1 MSSFK
6 PSSWT
11 SERAFLL
18 GGVLAF
24 FLSALLLGASQV
36 LALQPPQE
44 QPSEPLAGAAVVVDG
59 DTLDIAGERVRL
71 EGVDAPEMS
80 QSCQRADG
88 QDWACGREAHRLLS
102 GLTDGQ
108 TVACDR
114 KGADKYGRTLAVCY
128 VAGDDINA
136 VLVKSG
142 LARAF
147 VKYSD
152 AYTAEEAAARSA
164 RAGLWQGEHTSPWD
178 YRQNRWQTAEVKAPS
193 GCAIKGN
200 VSNRGQIYHVPW
212 SAWYDKVKV
221 EPARGERWFCSEAEA
236 LAAGWRPAV
245 QR

>member
-1 MSSFK
+1 MKTSFW
-6 PSSWT
+6 SSWT
-11 SERAFLL
+11 FGRAVLLAGAPAFLL
-18 GGVLAF
+18 
-24 FLSALLLGASQV
+24 SAGQV
-36 LALQPPQE
+36 AALQPPDA
-44 QPSEPLAGAAVVVDG
+44 QPSAPLAGTAQVIDG

-80 QSCQRADG
+80 QTCHRADG
-88 QDWACGREAHRLLS
+88 QAWPCGREAHRLLA
-102 GLTDGQ
+102 GLTAAQ

-128 VAGDDINA
+128 VGGDDINA
-136 VLVKSG
+136 ELVKSG

-147 VKYSD
+147 VKYSE
-152 AYTAEEAAARSA
+152 AYVKEEEAARISH
-164 RAGLWQGEHTSPWD
+164 AGLWQGEHVAPWD
-178 YRQNRWQTAEVKAPS
+178 YRHNRWQTAETAAPD

-212 SAWYDKVKV
+212 STWYDKVKV